1 MFLCGAP
8 AIAQHTSI
16 VIRVRVVDTLGP
28 PIAGA
33 NVSVLQGLKE
43 VVSSGTTDMNGA
55 RQFVVPRRTE
65 DYQVSARRIG
75 FRRTDRLFPSPG
87 ADTISIELR
96 MRRTV
101 ETLEA
106 VKVAERESVRRRRYY
121 VDADAIAA
129 SKRPIIDALDVILKL
144 RPDMLRGLSGKCPL
158 RNYWVNGRRIRQ
170 LVTPV
175 REQTVLGG
183 IKAEHIA
190 EITYA
195 DCFDKTVE
203 RIGGQA
209 AVFVVLKTG
218 VDFEL
223 GVGSFVLPPRA
234 DTTRQR

>member
-8 AIAQHTSI
+8 AIAQQTSI
-16 VIRVRVVDTLGP
+16 VIRVRVVDTLGA
-28 PIAGA
+28 PIDGA
-33 NVSVLQGLKE
+33 NVSVLRGLKE
-43 VVSSGTTDMNGA
+43 VVSSGTTDTNGT
-55 RQFVVPRRTE
+55 RQFVVPRDTN

-75 FRRTDRLFPSPG
+75 FRRTDRLFPLPG

-101 ETLEA
+101 ETLGTVTVNA
-106 VKVAERESVRRRRYY
+106 RETVRRRRYY
-121 VDADAIAA
+121 IDADAIAA
-129 SKRPIIDALDVILKL
+129 SRRPVIDALDVILKL
-144 RPDMLRGLSGKCPL
+144 RPDMMRGVLSKCPL
-158 RNYWVNGRRIRQ
+158 RSYWVNGRRMRP

-190 EITYA
+190 EMTYA
-195 DCFDKTVE
+195 DCFDPSVE
-203 RIGGQA
+203 HRVGEGSVLI
-209 AVFVVLKTG
+209 VLKPG